1 MVRFSPPSRD
11 VTLRKVL
18 IANRGEIA
26 VRIARALADAEI
38 ASVAIYSE
46 ADCMAHHVRMADE
59 AYSVGP
65 AAAAES
71 YLNQDRIIEV
81 AKKAG
86 CDAVHPGYGFL
97 AESAAF
103 AEACASSGLTFIG
116 PPAHALEVM
125 GQKISARQ
133 VMLDAGVPVVPGGQA
148 GTLEEARASAE
159 NVGYPIMLKPSAGG
173 GGKGMRRIHSS
184 AELSSEWETAILESE
199 RAFGDGS
206 MYVEKCLLRP
216 KHVEVQIV
224 GDQHG
229 NVVHL
234 FERDC
239 SIQRRQQKII
249 EETPCPTLTSD
260 LAERMGKTSVAGA
273 LSLGYHSVG
282 TFEYLLDRNGQ
293 FYFLEMN
300 TRLQVEHGVTEL
312 TTGIDLVRTMLDI
325 ARGKPLALSQSQVS
339 RRGHAMQCRL
349 YAESPEHDFRPSPGV
364 IQRLVLPSGPGIR
377 VDEGAVQGD
386 SVTSYYDP
394 LIAKLMTWGAD
405 RSECLQRMRRAL
417 DEAVIEGPKTNL
429 EFLRRVLKCDEFVSG
444 SFDTG
449 FVPERLHE
457 LLAPDSCSPEAFA
470 NIAAAAAL
478 FADQKSEN
486 ERGPEHAPHSELS
499 EWVRQHRSRLR
510 D

>member
-1 MVRFSPPSRD
+1 MSVPDQD
-11 VTLRKVL
+11 VALRKVL

-26 VRIARALADAEI
+26 VRIARALAEAEI
-38 ASVAIYSE
+38 TSVAIFSE

-59 AYSVGP
+59 AYLVGP
-65 AAAAES
+65 PPASES
-71 YLNQDRIIEV
+71 YLDQERIIQI
-81 AKKAG
+81 AKRAG

-103 AEACASSGLTFIG
+103 AEACASAGLTFIG
-116 PPAHALEVM
+116 PPPHALEVM
-125 GQKISARQ
+125 GKKISARQ
-133 VMLDAGVPVVPGGQA
+133 VMLDAGVPVVPGGPA
-148 GTLEEARASAE
+148 DTLEQAKASAE

-184 AELSSEWETAILESE
+184 AELASEWETAILEAE

-206 MYVEKCLLRP
+206 MYIEKCLQRP
-216 KHVEVQIV
+216 KHVEVQV
-224 GDQHG
+224 VADRHG
-229 NVVHL
+229 NALHL

-249 EETPCPTLTSD
+249 EETPCATLPRD
-260 LAERMGKTSVAGA
+260 LAERMGETSVAGA

-282 TFEYLLDRNGQ
+282 TFEYLLEPSGE

-325 ARGKPLALSQSQVS
+325 ARGLPLAFTQSQVD
-339 RRGHAMQCRL
+339 RRGHAIQCRL

-364 IQRLVLPSGPGIR
+364 IERFVLPSGPGIR

-386 SVTSYYDP
+386 HVTSYYDP
-394 LIAKLMTWGAD
+394 LIAKLMTWGTGRA
-405 RSECLQRMRRAL
+405 ECLQRMRRAL
-417 DEAVIEGPKTNL
+417 NETSIEGLQTNL
-429 EFLRRVLKCDEFVSG
+429 EFLRRVLESDEFVSG
-444 SFDTG
+444 GFDTG
-449 FVPERLHE
+449 FVPAHLHE
-457 LLAPDSCSPEAFA
+457 LLAPSACSPEVFA
-470 NIAAAAAL
+470 GVAAAAAL
-478 FADQKSEN
+478 FVDGQSHA
-486 ERGPEHAPHSELS
+486 ERRSHRPQSKELP
-499 EWVRQHRSRLR
+499 EWVRQHRSRLLG